1 MKRNLLI
8 GLLTILGLA
17 LIIMNPLFGGALALI
32 FWIYLV
38 WVVQTKKASVF
49 EGHPD
54 PSLAEKLFGR
64 LKAFL
69 LLAGVA
75 FVAFV
80 VGTIAHNVLSGPSK
94 SEETVWFIVALV
106 ALAVFILAT
115 FYGLYTLFR
124 GRRQTRRG

>member
-8 GLLTILGLA
+8 VLLAVLGLA
-17 LIIMNPLFGGALALI
+17 LIIMNPLLGGALALI

-38 WVVQTKKASVF
+38 WMVQTKKASVF

-54 PSLAEKLFGR
+54 PSLAETLFRR

-69 LLAGVA
+69 LLAIVA
-75 FVAFV
+75 FVVFV
-80 VGTIAHNVLSGPSK
+80 VGTIAHNVLSGPSE
-94 SEETVWFIVALV
+94 SEESAWFMVALV

-115 FYGLYTLFR
+115 FYGLYTFVR
-124 GRRQTRRG
+124 GRRQTRRS